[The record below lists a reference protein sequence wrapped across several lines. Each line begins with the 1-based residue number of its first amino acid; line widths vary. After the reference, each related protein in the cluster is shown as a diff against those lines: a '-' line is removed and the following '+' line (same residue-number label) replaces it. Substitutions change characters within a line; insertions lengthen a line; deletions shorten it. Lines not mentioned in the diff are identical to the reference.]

1 MASNDMKARCTK
13 FFADAIKEVQEQT
26 AIQLG
31 YLGEDLVNKN
41 RIRSKE
47 DSWTDRTGNLRSSIG
62 ASVVVGGKEYFR
74 TDFQQVKDG
83 EEGVRKGNEL
93 LDTEATL
100 HKQDYAL
107 IVVAGMEY
115 ASYLEEFHHRDVLA
129 STELQ
134 ARQEIGS
141 YLQDAIDG
149 ALTRINRWKI

>member
-13 FFADAIKEVQEQT
+13 FFARAIKEVQEQY
-26 AIQLG
+26 AIFLG
-31 YLGEDLVNKN
+31 DLGEDLVNRN
-41 RIRSKE
+41 RLRGEE
-47 DSWTDRTGNLRSSIG
+47 DSWIDHSGNLRSSIG

-149 ALTRINRWKI
+149 ALTRINKWKI